1 MNKLYP
7 ENYTIDE
14 RTCFDEMRN
23 IASNAGAHALIVEDG
38 SGYVLAEVNGNITD
52 NQKRIAKE
60 YNDGSHLLILDF
72 VSDREK
78 LKGEIYNV

>member
-7 ENYTIDE
+7 NNYNEDE
-14 RTCFDEMRN
+14 KNCFDEIRN
-23 IASNAGAHALIVEDG
+23 VASNVGAHALIVENG
-38 SGYVLAEVNGNITD
+38 SGYVLAEVNGDITD
-52 NQKRIAKE
+52 AQKNVAKD

-78 LKGEIYNV
+78 TKGDIYYV